1 MNLSKVPVKLFLK
14 ELINLILKLKAP
26 SILSM
31 MMMMVMMMM
40 MMMIMMMMIMM
51 TIMVNCFCEINDR

>member
-40 MMMIMMMMIMM
+40 MIMMR
-51 TIMVNCFCEINDR
+51 IMVNCFCEINDR

>member
-31 MMMMVMMMM
+31 MMMMMVMM
-40 MMMIMMMMIMM
+40 MMMIMIMMMSMM

>member
-40 MMMIMMMMIMM
+40 IMKMSMM

>member
-40 MMMIMMMMIMM
+40 IMMMSMM
-51 TIMVNCFCEINDR
+51 TIMVNCFCEIND

>member
-31 MMMMVMMMM
+31 MMMV
-40 MMMIMMMMIMM
+40 MMMIMMMSMM

>member
-31 MMMMVMMMM
+31 MMMMMVM
-40 MMMIMMMMIMM
+40 MMMIMIMMMSMM